1 MTEFIQVITTTATRE
16 EAMAIA
22 REAVRT
28 RAAACAQVSG
38 PVTSS
43 FRWKGRV
50 EEAQEHQCILKTT
63 REAYERLEAVIRGC
77 HPYEVPEIIA
87 LPMETGGRDYLAWV
101 TEEVREDAN
110 G

>member
-1 MTEFIQVITTTATRE
+1 
-16 EAMAIA
+16 MAIA

-38 PVTSS
+38 PVTST

-50 EEAQEHQCILKTT
+50 EEAQEHQCAMKTT
-63 REAYERLEAVIRGC
+63 KEAYKKLEAVIRGH
-77 HPYEVPEIIA
+77 HPYEVPEIVA
-87 LPMETGGRDYLAWV
+87 LPMEEGGRDYLAWV
-101 TEEVREDAN
+101 KEEVEE

>member
-1 MTEFIQVITTTATRE
+1 MTDVIQVITTTATRE

-38 PVTSS
+38 PVTSTY
-43 FRWKGRV
+43 WWEGQV
-50 EEAQEHQCILKTT
+50 EEAEEYRVVLKTS
-63 REAYERLEAVIRGC
+63 RAAYERLEDVI
-77 HPYEVPEIIA
+77 HSLHSYEVPEIVA
-87 LPMETGGRDYLAWV
+87 LPMEEGGRDYLAWV
-101 TEEVREDAN
+101 KEEVEE